1 MANVSITTSSS
12 LSRTRSVH
20 APTAAATTSSTAVG
34 TPKPAQSS
42 SRPGAAGAGTLVP
55 ASLPVPTLPGPSN
68 VALFLTNLRL
78 LDLDLLPDWPD
89 ISVESFS
96 GRDAVKG
103 QKKRIQAVE
112 WALYQ
117 LFALWDPE
125 ETRNKLRPFFPP
137 LDQIQ
142 SLNLRAALLR
152 CLEQAKKN
160 GVLGRDAVV
169 RKTMLDECKG
179 ERLEEVLAVFSSAV
193 LKKVVAEQQMSR
205 GQSPAMA
212 QIISLENRGYLGD
225 RLDLTALI
233 LAHRVSLRR
242 NLEDKKAARQR
253 YREFFELL
261 EQKEMAVAKRRQDAE
276 ITRHRRHRGHRN
288 AISDAQ
294 VHAVSRAVR
303 NNWTGDERWM
313 DTLLYGDTK
322 SHNDGVL
329 SATFDRVWRHVQSDR
344 LTELEDMSSIGL
356 LEQLEAR
363 VRDQQKRLLQWQDLR
378 RRLFGKDDS
387 ALVNKIPESS
397 SRQKRLDFGF
407 TEHQDLQVGRLNL
420 RRQSA
425 IRPAQVDSQYQAFID
440 GLKTE
445 LTNISSAV
453 APIPQFFRPVPR
465 PEQTPNKPSRDQVH
479 NVPESEISE
488 ISDTEDVPVLTR
500 PSPVRREPVHVSKE
514 RAFEPVMRKAKT
526 LFEDDRS
533 HTVDEGQSSSTSS
546 GLRRAAT
553 VHSTKRNLSSDV
565 RERSRNRR
573 LSSPANPN
581 LHSPPSSP
589 AKSTHDP
596 IPPLSPDPPPSP
608 EVPASPPQPAGH
620 QTVGLGGTASQ
631 SPARKARH
639 RLSLEE
645 RTRLSMA
652 RRASHANL
660 RVLQDE
666 DADADDGFDP
676 VLDSSDGDNLYQSGT
691 KEKRASIAAVRQQ
704 VGNNSNE
711 SEPCTYEDLM
721 ERTRKSLAGYEEARK
736 KAQQEKRRS
745 LQQQKKEAA
754 AAARRKSRF
763 GGVGE
768 EEEGQSNTSLLLAEE
783 LLHEGRDN
791 DYEAVFM
798 SRPKIKNSPVG
809 SPAVGF
815 WE

>member
-1 MANVSITTSSS
+1 MANVSITSSSS
-12 LSRTRSVH
+12 LNRTRSVR

-42 SRPGAAGAGTLVP
+42 SRSGASGAGTLVP
-55 ASLPVPTLPGPSN
+55 ASLSVPALPGPSN

-89 ISVESFS
+89 ISVETFS
-96 GRDAVKG
+96 GKDAVQG

-212 QIISLENRGYLGD
+212 QLISLENRGYLGD

-261 EQKEMAVAKRRQDAE
+261 EKKEMTVAKRRQDAE
-276 ITRHRRHRGHRN
+276 ITKKSGHRH
-288 AISDAQ
+288 AISDTQA
-294 VHAVSRAVR
+294 HAVSRAVR

-322 SHNDGVL
+322 SHNDAVL
-329 SATFDRVWRHVQSDR
+329 SSPFDRVWRRVQSGR
-344 LTELEDMSSIGL
+344 LTELEDTSSIGL

-363 VRDQQKRLLQWQDLR
+363 VRDQQKRLRQWQDLR
-378 RRLFGKDDS
+378 KQLFKKDGS
-387 ALVNKIPESS
+387 ATTNKIPGSPS
-397 SRQKRLDFGF
+397 KQKRLDFGF
-407 TEHQDLQVGRLNL
+407 AEHQDLQVGRPSL
-420 RRQSA
+420 RRLSTV
-425 IRPAQVDSQYQAFID
+425 RPAQADSHYQALID

-445 LTNISSAV
+445 LTYIGSAV
-453 APIPQFFRPVPR
+453 TRVPQFFRPAPR
-465 PEQTPNKPSRDQVH
+465 LEQTPNKPSNDQVH

-488 ISDTEDVPVLTR
+488 ISDTEDVPVPTR
-500 PSPVRREPVHVSKE
+500 PYPVRREPVRVSIE
-514 RAFEPVMRKAKT
+514 RAFEPILRKAKT
-526 LFEDDRS
+526 SFEDDQS
-533 HTVDEGQSSSTSS
+533 HTVDEGQSSSASS

-573 LSSPANPN
+573 LSSPPNPN
-581 LHSPPSSP
+581 LHSPHLLRQGRPLIP
-589 AKSTHDP
+589 YPLPLPTLPLLLKF
-596 IPPLSPDPPPSP
+596 PPLLPNQQ
-608 EVPASPPQPAGH
+608 A
-620 QTVGLGGTASQ
+620 T
-631 SPARKARH
+631 K
-639 RLSLEE
+639 
-645 RTRLSMA
+645 
-652 RRASHANL
+652 
-660 RVLQDE
+660 VL
-666 DADADDGFDP
+666 A
-676 VLDSSDGDNLYQSGT
+676 
-691 KEKRASIAAVRQQ
+691 
-704 VGNNSNE
+704 
-711 SEPCTYEDLM
+711 
-721 ERTRKSLAGYEEARK
+721 
-736 KAQQEKRRS
+736 
-745 LQQQKKEAA
+745 
-754 AAARRKSRF
+754 
-763 GGVGE
+763 
-768 EEEGQSNTSLLLAEE
+768 
-783 LLHEGRDN
+783 
-791 DYEAVFM
+791 
-798 SRPKIKNSPVG
+798 
-809 SPAVGF
+809 
-815 WE
+815 